1 MIIYKKT
8 YYLTLPYGYRIGIA
22 VELRN
27 GVKS

>member
-8 YYLTLPYGYRIGIA
+8 YYLTLPYGRIGIA